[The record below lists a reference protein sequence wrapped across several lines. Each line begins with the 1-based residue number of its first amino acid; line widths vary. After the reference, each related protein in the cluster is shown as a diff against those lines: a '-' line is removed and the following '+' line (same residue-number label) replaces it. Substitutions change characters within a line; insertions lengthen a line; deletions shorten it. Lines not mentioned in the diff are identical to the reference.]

1 MTKPTLALICPIF
14 SVAGYG
20 IHSRILSKALLKLD
34 KYDLKI
40 VPTKWGTTPQTALDQ
55 SNPDHVPILRCIVP
69 QLTEQ
74 PDISIQ
80 ITVPNEFERIGKV
93 SIGITA
99 LTEANITPPTM
110 LEGCNKVDL
119 VLVPSHFTKSVL
131 TETTIEK
138 RDNRTNQIV
147 GTLKFDKIC
156 EVLCEGIDLTVYN
169 KTNTVKSPIIE
180 QINSIPE
187 SFLYLFVGHFL
198 DARFNEDRKNV
209 SGLIHTFLETFKNKK
224 KMPALVLKTSGAGFS
239 NVERDNILDKIQQIQ
254 EMIRD
259 NGYNGKLPSIYV
271 INGELSDDEMNVL
284 YNHPKVKSFVS
295 FTKGEAWGLPLAEFA
310 TTGKPIICSNYSGP
324 VDFLKPEHSFLIPG
338 ALTNIDPSAANAF
351 LPKEGQWFTVN
362 YPMTSQILK
371 HVFENYEKCLE
382 KSRKQPKYIKDNFSL
397 DKMTERLDELLT
409 QYATVQP
416 KPTLKLNLPQLK
428 KY

>member
-119 VLVPSHFTKSVL
+119 VLVPSQFTKSVL

-156 EVLCEGIDLTVYN
+156 EVLCEGIDLAVYN
-169 KTNTVKSPIIE
+169 NTNTVKSSIIE
-180 QINSIPE
+180 QMNSIP
-187 SFLYLFVGHFL
+187 
-198 DARFNEDRKNV
+198 
-209 SGLIHTFLETFKNKK
+209 
-224 KMPALVLKTSGAGFS
+224 
-239 NVERDNILDKIQQIQ
+239 
-254 EMIRD
+254 
-259 NGYNGKLPSIYV
+259 
-271 INGELSDDEMNVL
+271 
-284 YNHPKVKSFVS
+284 
-295 FTKGEAWGLPLAEFA
+295 
-310 TTGKPIICSNYSGP
+310 
-324 VDFLKPEHSFLIPG
+324 
-338 ALTNIDPSAANAF
+338 
-351 LPKEGQWFTVN
+351 
-362 YPMTSQILK
+362 
-371 HVFENYEKCLE
+371 
-382 KSRKQPKYIKDNFSL
+382 
-397 DKMTERLDELLT
+397 
-409 QYATVQP
+409 
-416 KPTLKLNLPQLK
+416 
-428 KY
+428 